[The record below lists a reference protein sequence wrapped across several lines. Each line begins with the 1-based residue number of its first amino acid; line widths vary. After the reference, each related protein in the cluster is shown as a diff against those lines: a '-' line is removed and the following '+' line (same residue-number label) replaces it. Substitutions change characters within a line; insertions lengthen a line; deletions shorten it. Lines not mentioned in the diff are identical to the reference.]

1 LALPLALPAVAAAT
15 AAPPEPARLLET
27 LRQPPPSRSAFF
39 EQRRSPLLA
48 APLEFSGTLERPAPG
63 VLVKRIEQPYRE
75 VARIEAG
82 KVEVR
87 RDDGKPRRFSLRRA
101 PELGVLMTSIESVL
115 AGDAVQLARHF
126 RLQVEGRDTAWTVRL
141 VPLDK
146 RLAGRVVSLV
156 LRGAGSELRCMD
168 LDLAGGETSR
178 TWLGAQAPAAAAAT
192 DAAARDAL
200 CGPAG

>member
-1 LALPLALPAVAAAT
+1 M
-15 AAPPEPARLLET
+15 
-27 LRQPPPSRSAFF
+27 
-39 EQRRSPLLA
+39 
-48 APLEFSGTLERPAPG
+48 
-63 VLVKRIEQPYRE
+63 LVKRIEQPYRE
-75 VARIEAG
+75 VARIEDG
-82 KVEVR
+82 KVDVQ

-101 PELGVLMTSIESVL
+101 PELGALMTSIESVL

-126 RLQVEGRDTAWTVRL
+126 GLHVEGGETAWTMRL
-141 VPLDK
+141 TPLDE
-146 RLAGRVVSLV
+146 RLARRVVSLT
-156 LRGAGSELRCMD
+156 LRGAGNELRCMD